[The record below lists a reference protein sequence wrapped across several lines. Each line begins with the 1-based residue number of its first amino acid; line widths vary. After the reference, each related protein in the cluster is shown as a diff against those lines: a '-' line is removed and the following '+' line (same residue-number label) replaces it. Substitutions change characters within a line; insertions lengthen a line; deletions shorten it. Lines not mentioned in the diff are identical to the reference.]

1 MPQRQNRLI
10 PLTKNG
16 KLKVRKF
23 LLNHPTWNTFDL
35 SKPAHILQVWSS
47 AMWYRLLLP
56 KIWQLRS
63 WSKRNRQQKQRE
75 FTRQISTAKGYA
87 KISTLLSFTPVQ
99 WKLDERDW
107 FCFKEFQ
114 GKKALTFTLSQNCV
128 QNSYWPVVRGNVQYF
143 LVPWPIVVHS
153 IRAPSDSFA
162 HLWLHPQQAY
172 AIVET
177 NHSPSS
183 GIAFQKHPPA
193 TSFGCGGTN
202 PLKFAM

>member
-10 PLTKNG
+10 PLSKNR

-23 LLNHPTWNTFDL
+23 LSNLPTWNTFDL
-35 SKPAHILQVWSS
+35 SKPTHILQVWSS

-63 WSKRNRQQKQRE
+63 WFKGNRQQKQRE
-75 FTRQISTAKGYA
+75 VTRQISTAKGYA

-107 FCFKEFQ
+107 FCFKELQ
-114 GKKALTFTLSQNCV
+114 GKKASFFVCNISISIDRWTEFGSLRISFITLSQNCV

-143 LVPWPIVVHS
+143 LVPWPVVVHS
-153 IRAPSDSFA
+153 IRAPSDSLT
-162 HLWLHPQQAY
+162 HLWLQPH
-172 AIVET
+172 
-177 NHSPSS
+177 
-183 GIAFQKHPPA
+183 
-193 TSFGCGGTN
+193 
-202 PLKFAM
+202 